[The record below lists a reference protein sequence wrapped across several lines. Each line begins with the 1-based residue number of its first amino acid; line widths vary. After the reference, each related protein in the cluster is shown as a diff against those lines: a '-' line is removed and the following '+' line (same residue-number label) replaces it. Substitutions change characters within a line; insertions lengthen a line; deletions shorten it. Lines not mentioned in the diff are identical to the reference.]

1 MKKVKNT
8 LLVAIIALFAFTQT
22 ANAQKNAHINVAE
35 VVASLPEMVTI
46 KADIE
51 KLAKTYEVD
60 LQKMEIDLKAKTEK
74 FKVESQSR
82 TPQENEQVYQQLQ
95 QEAATLQK
103 FEYEA
108 RQDLAKKE
116 NEKMLPVQQ
125 KVVDAIKA
133 YAAEKGIEYIFDSR
147 TLIHAGGKD
156 ISADIKAKL
165 GVK

>member
-8 LLVAIIALFAFTQT
+8 LLVTVIALLGFTQVSQ
-22 ANAQKNAHINVAE
+22 AQKNAHINVAE
-35 VVASLPEMVTI
+35 VVASLPEMATI
-46 KADIE
+46 KSDIE

-74 FKVESQSR
+74 FKVDSQSK
-82 TPQENEQVYQQLQ
+82 TPEENARVYEQLQ

-116 NEKMLPVQQ
+116 NEKMLPIQN
-125 KVVDAIKA
+125 KVFDAIKA
-133 YAAEKGIEYIFDSR
+133 YAKAKGIEYVFDSR

-156 ISADIKAKL
+156 ISNDIKVKL
-165 GVK
+165 GGK

>member
-8 LLVAIIALFAFTQT
+8 LVVVIMALFAFTQT
-22 ANAQKNAHINVAE
+22 LNAQKNAHINVAE
-35 VVASLPEMVTI
+35 VVASLPEMATI
-46 KADIE
+46 KAEIE
-51 KLAKTYEVD
+51 KHAKTYEID
-60 LQKMEIDLKAKTEK
+60 LQKMEIDLKAKTER
-74 FKVESQSR
+74 FKVESQTR
-82 TPQENEQVYQQLQ
+82 TPEENTKVYEELQ
-95 QEAATLQK
+95 QEAAKLQK

-108 RQDLAKKE
+108 RQDLARME

-133 YAAEKGIEYIFDSR
+133 YATEKGIEYIFDAR